1 MVQQKTITEHEA
13 ISAPF
18 MCIGLF
24 LALKNMDE
32 FKDKSKTSKMNYKYL
47 KSRCFMHF

>member
-24 LALKNMDE
+24 FALKNVDE
-32 FKDKSKTSKMNYKYL
+32 FKDKSKTSKMN
-47 KSRCFMHF
+47 